1 MSAPE
6 PWSLVFPKV
15 RRYLETAEL
24 TRRSG
29 DYDSAISRLYYA
41 MFYCAEALLWER
53 GLKFSKHEAVISAF
67 GLHFAKAGLLPPE
80 LHGWLRAAFAKRQ
93 LSEYGFD
100 QPATEADVV
109 DLQEKAAEFLRQTEA
124 FLQAQR

>member
-1 MSAPE
+1 MITPE

-41 MFYCAEALLWER
+41 MFYCAETLLWER
-53 GLKFSKHEAVISAF
+53 GLRFSKHKGVISRF
-67 GLHFAKAGLLPPE
+67 GLHFAKTELLPSE

-93 LSEYGFD
+93 VSEYGFD
-100 QPATEADVV
+100 QPATEADVA
-109 DLQEKAAEFLRQTEA
+109 DFQEKAAEFLRQTEA
-124 FLQAQR
+124 FLQAQQ